1 MKKYTT
7 SQTLFWLFLSMS
19 LASIYGILSLKQAFA
34 EPNLVHNDA
43 RQHIFWMLRFI
54 DPNLFPN
61 DLIADYF
68 QSVAPRGYTI
78 VYKLG
83 IILGINPFDLAK
95 IIPPILGLFVTYYFF
110 RLCLEILP
118 IPATGFIGC
127 LIINQALW
135 LKDDL
140 ASGTPRAFINPI
152 FIAFLYYLVRHSR
165 LGVCVTVAA
174 IGLFYPQYVFMAA
187 IMLILRVIN
196 WQNRSFKLTQN
207 NRDYQI
213 LAWGLLVA
221 FIVLLPY
228 IITSSEFGPTITRA
242 EAMNSPEFFEGG
254 RSRFFHDNLMDIWF
268 TGRRSGMFHSSLF
281 TPATQCVA
289 LLLPFLLIFPRQFPL
304 GRYITPQVWVLL
316 QLFISS
322 VLMFFASHALL
333 FRLHLP
339 GRYTEFS
346 FRIIIA
352 LLTAISL
359 TLIWDTLLRVFKHNY
374 GYRFYRYLAGSLM
387 AIMVGIVLL
396 YPAFV
401 PYFPL
406 VRYEKGRMTEVYDF
420 FQQQPPDIVIASLS
434 AEADQLPTF
443 AQRTVL
449 MAREYA
455 IPYHLGY
462 YNQILARTLDMINA
476 HYTDD
481 LQTLQ
486 DFINQYNVDFWLI
499 DPAAFSPEYI
509 KNNHWML
516 IFSEGQK
523 ALNLL
528 ENNSQFALYQQVNIC
543 RVFEQPNWWIVDT
556 KCILNNPG

>member
-1 MKKYTT
+1 MKKYT
-7 SQTLFWLFLSMS
+7 SQTRLWLFLSMS
-19 LASIYGILSLKQAFA
+19 LATLYGILSLKQAFA

-54 DPNLFPN
+54 DPDLFPN

-68 QSVAPRGYTI
+68 QSVAPRGYTL

-83 IILGINPFDLAK
+83 IILGINPFDFAK
-95 IIPPILGLFVTYYFF
+95 ILPPILGLFVTYYFF

-118 IPATGFIGC
+118 IPVTGFIGC

-140 ASGTPRAFINPI
+140 ASGTPRAFINPL
-152 FIAFLYYLVRHSR
+152 FIAFLYYLVKHSR

-174 IGLFYPQYVFMAA
+174 IGLFYPQYVFIAA
-187 IMLILRVIN
+187 IMLILRVIHWEN
-196 WQNRSFKLTQN
+196 GRFQPSKNHLN
-207 NRDYQI
+207 YQI
-213 LAWGLLVA
+213 LAGGLLVA
-221 FIVLLPY
+221 LIVLLPY

-242 EAMNSPEFFEGG
+242 QAMNSPEFFEGG
-254 RSRFFHDNLMDIWF
+254 RSRFFHDNFMDIWF

-289 LLLPFLLIFPRQFPL
+289 LLLPFLLIFRRQFPL
-304 GRYITPQVWVLL
+304 WKYITPQVWVLL
-316 QLFISS
+316 QLLISS

-333 FRLHLP
+333 FKLHLP
-339 GRYTEFS
+339 GRYTELS

-352 LLTAISL
+352 VLTAISL
-359 TLIWDTLLRVFKHNY
+359 SLILDTLLRVFRNNHS
-374 GYRFYRYLAGSLM
+374 YRVYRWLAVTLITVIV
-387 AIMVGIVLL
+387 AILLL

-420 FQQQPPDIVIASLS
+420 CQQQGKDIVIASLS

-462 YNQILARTLDMINA
+462 YHQILARTLDMINA

-481 LQTLQ
+481 LPKLQ
-486 DFINQYNVDFWLI
+486 NFISQYNVDFWLI
-499 DPAAFSPEYI
+499 DPAAFTPKYI
-509 KNNHWML
+509 RNNHWML
-516 IFSEGQK
+516 IFPEGQK
-523 ALNLL
+523 ALDLL
-528 ENNSQFALYQQVNIC
+528 EQNSAIALYEQVNIC
-543 RVFEQPNWWIVDT
+543 TVFEQPNWWIVDA
-556 KCILNNPG
+556 KCILNNPE

>member
-1 MKKYTT
+1 
-7 SQTLFWLFLSMS
+7 MS

>member
-1 MKKYTT
+1 
-7 SQTLFWLFLSMS
+7 MS

-34 EPNLVHNDA
+34 EPNLVHDDA

-54 DPNLFPN
+54 DPDLFPN

-68 QSVAPRGYTI
+68 QSVAPWGYTL

-110 RLCLEILP
+110 RLCIEILP

-152 FIAFLYYLVRHSR
+152 FIAFLYHLVRNYR
-165 LGVCVTVAA
+165 LGVCVTIAA
-174 IGLFYPQYVFMAA
+174 IGLFYPQYILIAA
-187 IMLILRVIN
+187 LMLILRVFK
-196 WQNRSFKLTQN
+196 WQNRRFKLTQN
-207 NRDYQI
+207 KRDYQI
-213 LAWGLLVA
+213 LASGLLVA
-221 FIVLLPY
+221 FMVLLPY
-228 IITSSEFGPTITRA
+228 VITSSEFGPTITRA
-242 EAMNSPEFFEGG
+242 QAMNSPEFFDGG
-254 RSRFFHDNLMDIWF
+254 RSKFFHDNFIDIWF
-268 TGRRSGMFHSSLF
+268 TGRDSGMFHNSLF

-289 LLLPFLLIFPRQFPL
+289 LFLPFLLILPKQFPL
-304 GRYITPQVWVLL
+304 GRYITPKAWVLL
-316 QLFISS
+316 QLLISS

-333 FRLHLP
+333 FKLHLP
-339 GRYTEFS
+339 GRYTELS
-346 FRIIIA
+346 FRVILA
-352 LLTAISL
+352 VLTAISL
-359 TLIWDTLLRVFKHNY
+359 SLIWDRLLRIIKNQYSH
-374 GYRFYRYLAGSLM
+374 RFYRYLAGSLTAM
-387 AIMVGIVLL
+387 MVGIVLL

-406 VRYEKGRMTEVYDF
+406 VRYEKGRMTEVYNF

-434 AEADQLPTF
+434 GEADQLPTF

-462 YNQILARTLDMINA
+462 YHQILARTLDMINA

-481 LQTLQ
+481 WQKLH

-516 IFSEGQK
+516 IFTEGKK
-523 ALNLL
+523 ALKLL
-528 ENNSQFALYQQVNIC
+528 ENNSNFALYKQVNTC
-543 RVFEQPNWWIVDT
+543 MAFEQINWWIVDA
-556 KCILNNPG
+556 KCILNNPN